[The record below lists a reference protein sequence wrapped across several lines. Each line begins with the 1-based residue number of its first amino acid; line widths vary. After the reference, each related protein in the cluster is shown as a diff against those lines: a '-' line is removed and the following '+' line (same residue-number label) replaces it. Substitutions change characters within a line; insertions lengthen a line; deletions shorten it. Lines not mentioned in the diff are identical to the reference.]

1 MIIVKKCTKF
11 CVLKKN
17 AYICNTEKKQLKL
30 AIMEEMLKI
39 KEKRNYRV
47 TIIFKDEVII
57 ERFYREDV
65 ALKTIESMREL
76 TPSLFIA
83 GAVEVKKK
91 HWEIIKTV
99 SAAEK

>member
-1 MIIVKKCTKF
+1 MK
-11 CVLKKN
+11 
-17 AYICNTEKKQLKL
+17 
-30 AIMEEMLKI
+30 EMLKF

-47 TIIFKDEVII
+47 TIIFKNEIII

-83 GAVEVKKK
+83 GAVEVRRKN
-91 HWEIIKTV
+91 WEIVKTV
-99 SAAEK
+99 SATD